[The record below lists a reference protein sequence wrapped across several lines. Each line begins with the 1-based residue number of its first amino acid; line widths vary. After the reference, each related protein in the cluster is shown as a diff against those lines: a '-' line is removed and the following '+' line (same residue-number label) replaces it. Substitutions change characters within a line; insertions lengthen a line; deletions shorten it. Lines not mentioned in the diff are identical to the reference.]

1 MKSPGINSGKTIGS
15 YCSKA
20 RKYIEYAKGYRFDD
34 KVVNQR
40 TYEIIRN
47 SYSLA
52 CVFDFLGFS
61 LIGGLIGR
69 VFGSLSLQTHRS
81 PSA

>member
-1 MKSPGINSGKTIGS
+1 MNSKISRDFYWYFSKWLMKRPTVKSGKTIGS

-20 RKYIEYAKGYRFDD
+20 RKYIEYSKGYRFDD

-47 SYSLA
+47 SYSYA
-52 CVFDFLGFS
+52 CVFDFFD
-61 LIGGLIGR
+61 
-69 VFGSLSLQTHRS
+69 F
-81 PSA
+81 